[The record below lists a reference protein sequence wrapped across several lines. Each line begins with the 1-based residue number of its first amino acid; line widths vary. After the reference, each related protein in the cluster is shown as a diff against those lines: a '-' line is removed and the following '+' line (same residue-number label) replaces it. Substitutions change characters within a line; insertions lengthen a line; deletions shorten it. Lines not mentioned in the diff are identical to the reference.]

1 MNIYLIGFMG
11 VGKSTVAK
19 ELSKKLDYKLIDTDD
34 EIVAREGRSI
44 SDIFRKKGE
53 EYFRS
58 LERELIEKLSADDNL
73 IVSCGGGIIKSDDN
87 IDNMR
92 ASGHVILLD
101 ASPEVI
107 YTRVKDNN
115 TRPLLRKNPGING
128 IKKLLE
134 ERRPMYDRAFT
145 HKVDA
150 NRSVKQVADDI
161 IGILNV

>member
-1 MNIYLIGFMG
+1 MG

-87 IDNMR
+87 IDNMKK
-92 ASGHVILLD
+92 SGLVILLD

-107 YTRVKDNN
+107 YMRVKDDN

-134 ERRPMYDRAFT
+134 ERRPLYNKAFT
-145 HKVDA
+145 HRVDA
-150 NRSVKQVADDI
+150 NRSEKKVAEDI
-161 IGILNV
+161 IGILNNI